1 MLRRKKICCGLLQL
15 GGYGETREKG
25 IDLKNP
31 NVKYKDLHT
40 KTTGS
45 QVKHNLYLLLAPPEQ
60 GAFQVRDSEATKR
73 GGEGGR
79 GEVAKMVCI
88 IKTQFM
94 MTICTTTH
102 DSLVQLFGLFRF
114 RSYSSNTLSK
124 GGCN

>member
-25 IDLKNP
+25 IDFKNP

-45 QVKHNLYLLLAPPEQ
+45 QVKYNLYLLLAPPEQ

-73 GGEGGR
+73 GGGEGGER
-79 GEVAKMVCI
+79 GSGENGMHH
-88 IKTQFM
+88 QN
-94 MTICTTTH
+94 TIY
-102 DSLVQLFGLFRF
+102 DDDL
-114 RSYSSNTLSK
+114 YN
-124 GGCN
+124 NA